1 MTKSNNKIM
10 KLSPMTSSKNNV
22 MRYKFHL
29 NDVINKKIQ
38 DHLRLLEHSI
48 HCLECNSKNC
58 QKMKVRQK
66 FFNIFFVFLIFFPS
80 SSSFPYN
87 GAWKN
92 LDADKPPK
100 EC

>member
-10 KLSPMTSSKNNV
+10 KLSPIMTSSKNNV
-22 MRYKFHL
+22 MRYKFHP
-29 NDVINKKIQ
+29 NDIINKKIQ

-58 QKMKVRQK
+58 QKMKVRH
-66 FFNIFFVFLIFFPS
+66 FFFKIYFSFFLFFS
-80 SSSFPYN
+80 SFSSFPLY
-87 GAWKN
+87 GN
-92 LDADKPPK
+92 LDVDKPPK